1 MSRSHLRTYSA
12 AFIPA
17 LIVWL
22 IWLLNMYQRDLWHL
36 FSEAWHIS
44 LTMIAGS
51 LIAGATSEGGGAVA
65 FPVLTLLFK
74 VRPSVARD
82 FSLMIQS
89 VGMSAAGVSIFLTR
103 IPVERRSLI
112 WSSLGG
118 ALGIIFGCEVLDP
131 IVSPRAVKM
140 TFLSVWL
147 AFSVALYWINRA
159 RDREVFA
166 EIQGWAPR
174 HAVVMFCTGV
184 IGGAISGLTGSGLDI
199 LTFSLLVLGFRIS
212 EKVATPTSVI
222 LMGINALIGALW
234 KGALAPLLDMDQLGL
249 SPEAW
254 RYWWVC
260 VPVVVI
266 GAPLGAQLIRARSRL
281 FIAALLYVSIVT
293 QFIAGVLII
302 PQTLSLSLYALSV
315 FLIALL
321 LFGWMNKSGLR
332 RLSSEASS
340 LTKRTD

>member
-1 MSRSHLRTYSA
+1 MSRLNLRTYSVA
-12 AFIPA
+12 IMPA
-17 LIVWL
+17 LFVWL
-22 IWLLNMYQRDLWHL
+22 VWLLNMYQRDLWHL
-36 FSEAWHIS
+36 FGEAWHIS
-44 LTMIAGS
+44 VTMIAGS

-74 VRPSVARD
+74 VQPSVARD

-89 VGMSAAGVSIFLTR
+89 VGMCAAGMTILLTQ

-118 ALGIIFGCEVLDP
+118 VIGIIFGCEVLDP

-159 RDREVFA
+159 RDRKVFN
-166 EIQGWAPR
+166 EIQGWGPQ
-174 HAVVMFCTGV
+174 HATLLFCTGI
-184 IGGAISGLTGSGLDI
+184 IGGMISGLTGSGLDI
-199 LTFSLLVLGFRIS
+199 LTFSMLVLGFRIS

-222 LMGINALIGALW
+222 LMGINALVGSLW
-234 KGALAPLLDMDQLGL
+234 KGTLAPLLDMNEAGL
-249 SPEAW
+249 SAEAW

-266 GAPLGAQLIRARSRL
+266 GAPLGAQLIRDRSRL
-281 FIAALLYVSIVT
+281 FIAALLYASIVI
-293 QFIAGVLII
+293 QFIAGILII
-302 PQTLSLSLYALSV
+302 PQTLSLSLYALTIFV
-315 FLIALL
+315 IALC
-321 LFGWMNKSGLR
+321 LFWWMNQSGLK
-332 RLSSEASS
+332 RLSSP
-340 LTKRTD
+340 KVK